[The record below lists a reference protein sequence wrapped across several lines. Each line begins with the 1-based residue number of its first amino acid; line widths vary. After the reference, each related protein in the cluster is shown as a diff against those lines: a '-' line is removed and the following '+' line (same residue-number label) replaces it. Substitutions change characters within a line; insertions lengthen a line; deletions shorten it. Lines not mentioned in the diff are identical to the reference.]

1 MYHIFSRIF
10 LIILILC
17 SFGNFFNNITGISIF
32 WWSNIVFAVLN
43 EQQKN
48 MNTELTLSSAQEENY
63 QNDLEGKTANSFLS
77 VITSYVLMASMFI
90 AVTMFIYGSYELFTS
105 EWDPKKHSE
114 AIKGMIYSWI
124 AFLIISFSY
133 TLVEVASRFQVG

>member
-1 MYHIFSRIF
+1 MYRIF
-10 LIILILC
+10 LWTLLVILTFF
-17 SFGNFFNNITGISIF
+17 SFGIF
-32 WWSNIVFAVLN
+32 SNTPSYVPTLSWTYSVFASDDQNALR
-43 EQQKN
+43 
-48 MNTELTLSSAQEENY
+48 TELTMSSTTESNS

>member
-1 MYHIFSRIF
+1 MTRILVWTLLGILTYFSFGIFS
-10 LIILILC
+10 
-17 SFGNFFNNITGISIF
+17 
-32 WWSNIVFAVLN
+32 
-43 EQQKN
+43 
-48 MNTELTLSSAQEENY
+48 NTSSHVPTLSWEYSAFAMDGKQSAL
-63 QNDLEGKTANSFLS
+63 QADLTMSSKPEDEWSLIEWKTADSFLS

-90 AVTMFIYGSYELFTS
+90 AVTMFIYGSYQLFTS

-114 AIKGMIYSWI
+114 AIKGMMYSWI